1 MNLTSPESDLMIPND
16 NKVNRSKKIVDAMLK
31 TGKLSQ
37 AGYEWL
43 KLATDPWHD
52 TQVRN
57 CKGIPDLNQG
67 SSVVCSVTQT
77 MSISKPGAFASNWS
91 CRISANPV
99 ASSCSTENYYTISNS
114 GIKVPDI
121 PRVMWPVQVDFIEDG
136 VPFPEFGNGD
146 TLGLKIPDEYLRGPY
161 KIAGLGIEVF
171 NTTATINKQGTCTT
185 ALMNQSGFKEFTM
198 SLYDTGPQ
206 WVPATCFQVRS
217 VPTTLADMTLLPGN
231 TQWPAE
237 EGHYSVVPLT
247 SLGTLPPAASPIYP
261 LWTDD
266 EFDVVTS
273 TAHPNWRGPAL
284 ASTTYPSLG
293 PKFVPTKNPGF
304 VPLNSPVAFYT
315 GLSQETTLTLRVRW
329 IIERFP
335 NDNESS
341 IVVLSTPTAHY
352 DPVALEIYS
361 RLMMKTPPAVMFKE
375 NPQGEWWK
383 TMLAGIADI
392 AQDGLLAIPHPLAQG
407 AGQAIKLGRAIL
419 SPHDEKEK
427 KEIEKLKQENA
438 ELLKLIKE
446 MRSHSLAIGTQTKPK
461 ALLTKPKQNFPQKPK
476 RK

>member
-1 MNLTSPESDLMIPND
+1 
-16 NKVNRSKKIVDAMLK
+16 
-31 TGKLSQ
+31 
-37 AGYEWL
+37 
-43 KLATDPWHD
+43 
-52 TQVRN
+52 
-57 CKGIPDLNQG
+57 
-67 SSVVCSVTQT
+67 
-77 MSISKPGAFASNWS
+77 
-91 CRISANPV
+91 
-99 ASSCSTENYYTISNS
+99 
-114 GIKVPDI
+114 
-121 PRVMWPVQVDFIEDG
+121 
-136 VPFPEFGNGD
+136 
-146 TLGLKIPDEYLRGPY
+146 
-161 KIAGLGIEVF
+161 
-171 NTTATINKQGTCTT
+171 
-185 ALMNQSGFKEFTM
+185 
-198 SLYDTGPQ
+198 
-206 WVPATCFQVRS
+206 
-217 VPTTLADMTLLPGN
+217 
-231 TQWPAE
+231 
-237 EGHYSVVPLT
+237 
-247 SLGTLPPAASPIYP
+247 
-261 LWTDD
+261 
-266 EFDVVTS
+266 
-273 TAHPNWRGPAL
+273 
-284 ASTTYPSLG
+284 
-293 PKFVPTKNPGF
+293 
-304 VPLNSPVAFYT
+304 
-315 GLSQETTLTLRVRW
+315 LSQETTLTLRVRW